1 MPLQRMQ
8 RGVRNMII
16 FKQGLRRSKVR
27 VSPKIEALMNC
38 PENDLLITV
47 STNYFP
53 VLAITLVAFTTCGK
67 AS

>member
-1 MPLQRMQ
+1 
-8 RGVRNMII
+8 
-16 FKQGLRRSKVR
+16 
-27 VSPKIEALMNC
+27 MNR

-53 VLAITLVAFTTCGK
+53 ALAITLVAFITCGK